1 MDWPDEVLNAV
12 AKGEVADLAART
24 EEMEAWAR
32 AWWNFDAEGLKTS
45 NPVRAGLIRSKKNV
59 LEFCKEEAY
68 LLPSRVL
75 YRRMVLLDEMVVRRV
90 FMSMADGDRAT
101 ILREVNA
108 SAKKRGKTYWGV
120 KSRLIHDKYGIP
132 RF

>member
-1 MDWPDEVLNAV
+1 
-12 AKGEVADLAART
+12 
-24 EEMEAWAR
+24 METWAR
-32 AWWNFDAEGLKTS
+32 AWWDFDAEGLKVS
-45 NPVRAGLIRSKKNV
+45 NPVRAGLIRSKTNV

-90 FMSMADGDRAT
+90 FSTMPQEDRDTLLCEAY
-101 ILREVNA
+101 A
-108 SAKKRGKTYWGV
+108 SAKKPKETYWGV

>member
-1 MDWPDEVLNAV
+1 MNE
-12 AKGEVADLAART
+12 EEERLARV

-32 AWWNFDAEGLKTS
+32 AWWDFDAEGLDVS

-59 LEFCKEEAY
+59 LEFCEEEAY

-90 FMSMADGDRAT
+90 FRSMPREGRDRIVA
-101 ILREVNA
+101 EVKA
-108 SAKKRGKTYWGV
+108 STTDHEETYLGM
-120 KSRLIHDKYGIP
+120 KSRLIHNLYGIP

>member
-1 MDWPDEVLNAV
+1 MNEE
-12 AKGEVADLAART
+12 KERLARV

-32 AWWNFDAEGLKTS
+32 LWWDFDAEDLNVS
-45 NPVRAGLIRSKKNV
+45 NPVRAGLIRSKRNV

-90 FMSMADGDRAT
+90 FNSMPDGGRAT
-101 ILREVNA
+101 IVSEVLA
-108 SAKKRGKTYWGV
+108 SAKNPGETCLGV
-120 KSRLIHDKYGIP
+120 KSRLIHDMYGIP